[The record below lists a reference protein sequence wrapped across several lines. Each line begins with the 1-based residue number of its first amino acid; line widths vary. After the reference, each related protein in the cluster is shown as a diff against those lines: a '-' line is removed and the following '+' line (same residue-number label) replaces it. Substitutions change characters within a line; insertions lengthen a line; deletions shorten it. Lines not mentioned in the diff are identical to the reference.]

1 MLADK
6 SFYTFNQQ
14 QTGRKKN
21 TLFKELEKAKIFNR
35 CNTVSHLCV
44 DPIIMVEIERRFK
57 LFWSSYKI
65 KYLKLTNNWQNSAYK
80 ASSPHHLGKGKTI
93 KVSFNHNL
101 K

>member
-44 DPIIMVEIERRFK
+44 DPIIMTNDG
-57 LFWSSYKI
+57 SSYSGQGI
-65 KYLKLTNNWQNSAYK
+65 KLN
-80 ASSPHHLGKGKTI
+80 I
-93 KVSFNHNL
+93 
-101 K
+101 